1 MMRETPRAF
10 LGSVAFLLAGPPCDH
25 LADAVVAQV
34 EALPGVSRCALDA
47 AAGTLLVTAREPVD
61 RTDVVT
67 VLDRVGCPVRP

>member
-1 MMRETPRAF
+1 MMRETPRTF
-10 LGSVAFLLAGPPCDH
+10 VGSVVLLLGGPPCGH
-25 LADAVVAQV
+25 LADAVVAEV

-47 AAGTLLVTAREPVD
+47 AAGTLLVTAQEPVD

>member
-1 MMRETPRAF
+1 MMRQSPRTF
-10 LGSVAFLLAGPPCDH
+10 VGSVGVLLDGPPGDH
-25 LADAVVAQV
+25 FADAVVAEV